1 MLCKQY
7 LKKCCRALSDVYT
20 WVSSAFILEVKC
32 NSHTRPC
39 ILETSD
45 AECKLRSK
53 KKKRQFF
60 HIRRDD
66 FKKKRKKRTQVEMSK
81 RSLWALGVWAERRRS
96 TTWLQARWMRKK
108 KKACRVKEMSQWKS
122 ASPPPCCNDPSRA
135 RSPLA
140 PSPQLICPCNVTG
153 RVQSGSWRILTL
165 AILNLNRHT
174 HRRALEMEETFEIK
188 PRWMSRN
195 KHVHTHTHTHTHNH
209 VHTVL
214 YVR

>member
-1 MLCKQY
+1 MLCKLY
-7 LKKCCRALSDVYT
+7 LKTCCGAFRDVYT
-20 WVSSAFILEVKC
+20 CVSSAFILEVKC
-32 NSHTRPC
+32 NSHTTPC

-53 KKKRQFF
+53 KKTVFPHPKRRFL
-60 HIRRDD
+60 RKE
-66 FKKKRKKRTQVEMSK
+66 KKTQVEMSR

-96 TTWLQARWMRKK
+96 TTRLQARRGKK
-108 KKACRVKEMSQWKS
+108 NTRRVKEMSQWKS
-122 ASPPPCCNDPSRA
+122 ASPPPCCNDPSRE

-140 PSPQLICPCNVTG
+140 PSLQLICPCNVTG

-165 AILNLNRHT
+165 AILNLNGRT
-174 HRRALEMEETFEIK
+174 HAVEMEETFEIK

-195 KHVHTHTHTHTHNH
+195 KHFHTRTHNH